1 MKPFP
6 VILRLTLWLLLILF
20 LIGPSLGE
28 EQATSGSSGTFRQA
42 QQMIDDGTLVP
53 HWVGQGRVA
62 GDIVELTLENTKDQ
76 AIAITLESGTVLEL
90 QDPELAKKYQPILL
104 EETVTLLAPAL
115 GKTTRMLRGYC
126 LNYELDPPEKG
137 RDLPY
142 KFPENTIAYAPAIAV
157 LKASLTYDAE
167 KNVLPVQR
175 QRTLVIQR
183 AIWTALGQMTKEKLL
198 EDILLDAAAEGKT
211 LSPEQAQQ
219 LADVIWEEVERLLK
233 IVP

>member
-6 VILRLTLWLLLILF
+6 VIFRLTLSLLLTLF
-20 LIGPSLGE
+20 LVIPCLAE
-28 EQATSGSSGTFRQA
+28 EPVTSESSGAFRQVR
-42 QQMIDDGTLVP
+42 QLFDDGTLVP

-90 QDPELAKKYQPILL
+90 EDPELARKYQPILL
-104 EETVTLLAPAL
+104 EETVTMLVPAL

-137 RDLPY
+137 RDFPY
-142 KFPENTIAYAPAIAV
+142 RFPENTIAYTPAIAV

-183 AIWTALGQMTKEKLL
+183 AIWTALGQMSREKLL
-198 EDILLDAAAEGKT
+198 EDILLDAAADGKS
-211 LSPEQAQQ
+211 LSPEQAQR

-233 IVP
+233 MVP